1 MIHTPN
7 RKVEFSANKK
17 RTCAKTISDNLGVLE
32 DDVVPFGVASHLGFM
47 LRDLIDGRYIYEI
60 ACGSGGTIKPFML
73 KSDKYIGIDPSK
85 EAIARFKERYPDFAN
100 KIYPM
105 AFDEP
110 VDDWST
116 DDSLTL
122 AAFGAASYL
131 TEAYLKKLEESGNDY
146 ILMFYQECKR
156 HKKYEGNH
164 YFHYS
169 LDDIHAMLPTAQVLP
184 YYDYYIA
191 SNMNFHEYEVNRI
204 VQWELSHLNLLFGK
218 NSFNN
223 ELPYDN
229 LFCAQMESI
238 MSDGDRLFKEYSSF
252 INLHD
257 LRIDLNTIADKYML
271 FVSKCQEVL
280 PYVEEWHEENFENI
294 IVSAT
299 NRANSFYFK
308 I

>member
-1 MIHTPN
+1 MTHTPN
-7 RKVEFSANKK
+7 RKVELSANKK

-32 DDVVPFGVASHLGFM
+32 DDGVPFGVASHLGFM

-60 ACGSGGTIKPFML
+60 ACCSGRTIKPFLL
-73 KSDKYIGIDPSK
+73 KPDKYIGIDPSK
-85 EAIARFKERYPDFAN
+85 EAIALFKERYPDFAN

-156 HKKYEGNH
+156 HKKYEGTH

-191 SNMNFHEYEVNRI
+191 SNMHFHEYEVNRI

-229 LFCAQMESI
+229 QFCAQMESI

-257 LRIDLNTIADKYML
+257 LRIDLNTIADEYML